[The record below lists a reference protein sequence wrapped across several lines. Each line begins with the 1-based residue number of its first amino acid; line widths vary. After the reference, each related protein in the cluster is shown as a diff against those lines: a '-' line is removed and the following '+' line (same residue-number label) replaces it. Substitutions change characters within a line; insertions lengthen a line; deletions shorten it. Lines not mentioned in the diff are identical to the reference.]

1 MEPEEEAGPEELEG
15 GGGGGGGG
23 GCEGGGGGG
32 GRAGGGRDVI
42 WVQEIQNVQFFS
54 PPMGY
59 PPIIHRSMQKTS
71 TSKSDLGFSRR
82 KKERKKGKTQ
92 LKVCKGRDGHEYMDG
107 CDMSSE

>member
-42 WVQEIQNVQFFS
+42 WVQEIQNVPIFS
-54 PPMGY
+54 SHGV

-71 TSKSDLGFSRR
+71 TSK
-82 KKERKKGKTQ
+82 
-92 LKVCKGRDGHEYMDG
+92 
-107 CDMSSE
+107 

>member
-1 MEPEEEAGPEELEG
+1 
-15 GGGGGGGG
+15 
-23 GCEGGGGGG
+23 
-32 GRAGGGRDVI
+32 
-42 WVQEIQNVQFFS
+42 
-54 PPMGY
+54 MGY